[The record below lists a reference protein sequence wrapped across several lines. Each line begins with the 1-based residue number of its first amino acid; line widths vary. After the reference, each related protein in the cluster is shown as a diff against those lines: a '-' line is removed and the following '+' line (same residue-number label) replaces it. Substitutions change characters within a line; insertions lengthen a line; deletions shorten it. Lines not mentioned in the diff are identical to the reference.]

1 MNKKNL
7 KIILEKVGQ
16 VRRIERKALDI
27 DRMKRNIKQM
37 KVRA

>member
-16 VRRIERKALDI
+16 VRRIESKALDI